1 MKKETI
7 EIIARCKRWGDFE
20 EGNTD
25 ERIAN
30 YLRKSRDT
38 KYRFTYSD
46 ITKELRNAALDY
58 IETCDNPREEFR
70 RYLFCRDFM
79 FDYEYK
85 PEHEILILFL
95 SQTQVMNEDG
105 KFINGFYDL
114 PVWHDEC

>member
-7 EIIARCKRWGDFE
+7 EIIARCKYWGDRE

-30 YLRKSRDT
+30 YLRKLRDT

-85 PEHEILILFL
+85 PEHDILILFL

-114 PVWHDEC
+114 PVWNDEC